1 MDYNARGCRI
11 NYDKIKFL
19 ADAFAFNYGEVST
32 MNLTGLAPQKE
43 HFALLQSPRED
54 NKLRIEDR
62 AAHDWYRF
70 VLSFPAHLVRTYL
83 NRFGLH
89 PGQTVLDPFCGT
101 GTTLVECKK
110 LGIPSCGIEPNPMAS
125 FASRTKVDWNINPDE
140 LIAHASEIAKLT
152 LARFKEEGIE
162 DQETLPLFGPV
173 QRIIPKLNTI
183 PPDVLKLI
191 LTDSISP
198 LPLHKTIVLLEIL
211 EANKSNRLIAHEHLA
226 LAKALVNEI
235 SNLHFGP
242 EIGVGSK
249 KPDAAVVDSWFRGV
263 KNIATDLG
271 KLQQM
276 AQTPVTVHQA
286 DSRDLAALL
295 RPSSVDA
302 VITSPPYPNEK
313 DYTRT
318 TRLESVLLG
327 FIRSKDDLRRLKQN
341 LVRSNTRGV
350 YKSDTDDRMVE
361 NHDEIQRIA
370 ESIEA
375 RRIELGKTSGFERLY
390 ARVTKLYFGGM
401 LRHLLDL
408 RPVLRPGAQLAYV
421 VGDQASYLR
430 VMIRTGQL
438 LADLARSAGYEI
450 VGIDLFR
457 TRLATATK
465 EQLREEVVILRWPGP
480 TKINGWL
487 QPEPYV
493 MNLKEEPTNMST
505 EDKPKGSTE
514 KANRYSAIIEK
525 VFFSK
530 YKHGMRELAFERK
543 EMEKFASKLDVM
555 LPKNLGD
562 LVYSF
567 RYRTKLPEQI
577 TSLAGPDEVWIIR
590 PVGRSKYCFAL
601 VKYKPLFPN
610 ELMAITKVPDATP
623 GIVVKYAFNDEQALL
638 AKVRY
643 NRLVDIFSGVTCYS
657 LQNHLRTT
665 VPEMG
670 QVETDEIYVGVDKK
684 GAHYVF
690 PIQAKGGKDKLN
702 IVQIEQDFAV
712 CAAKFPLLVC
722 RPIGAQFMD
731 GGVIALF
738 EFETGENGVTISSE
752 KHYKL
757 VPPKEVTDAD
767 LQTYRGRSETQS

>member
-1 MDYNARGCRI
+1 
-11 NYDKIKFL
+11 
-19 ADAFAFNYGEVST
+19 
-32 MNLTGLAPQKE
+32 MNLTALATRDDGDD
-43 HFALLQSPRED
+43 LLRNPRED

-70 VLSFPAHLVRTYL
+70 VLSFPAHLVRTYID
-83 NRFGLH
+83 RFGLGPDH
-89 PGQTVLDPFCGT
+89 NVLDPFCGT

-110 LGIPSCGIEPNPMAS
+110 LGIPSYGIEPNPVAS
-125 FASRTKVDWNINPDE
+125 FASRTKVDWEVDPDN
-140 LIAHASEIAKLT
+140 LIAHATHISKLALEK
-152 LARFKEEGIE
+152 LAGEGIE
-162 DQETLPLFGPV
+162 DEEGMPLFGTK
-173 QRIIPKLNTI
+173 QRIVSDLKTLAPAE
-183 PPDVLKLI
+183 LKLL

-198 LPLHKTIVLLEIL
+198 LPLHKTIVLLETL
-211 EANKSNRLIAHEHLA
+211 EENKDPRLIAHEHLA
-226 LAKALVNEI
+226 LAKSLVNEI

-242 EIGVGSK
+242 EIGVGVPK
-249 KPDAAVVDSWFRGV
+249 LDAAVVGPWLRGV
-263 KNIATDLG
+263 KNIAGDLR
-271 KLQQM
+271 KLGPK
-276 AQTPVTVHQA
+276 AAIPATVYQA
-286 DSRDLAALL
+286 DARDLTLLL
-295 RPSSVDA
+295 RPSSIDA

-327 FIRSKDDLRRLKQN
+327 FIKSKDDLRRLKQN
-341 LVRSNTRGV
+341 LVRSNTRSV
-350 YKSDTDDRMVE
+350 YKSDTDDRLVE

-370 ESIEA
+370 DAIER

-401 LRHLLDL
+401 LRHLMDL
-408 RPVLRPGAQLAYV
+408 RSILCPGAQLAYV

-438 LADLARSAGYEI
+438 LADLAKSAGYEV

-480 TKINGWL
+480 TKINVWPQ
-487 QPEPYV
+487 QPNTDV
-493 MNLKEEPTNMST
+493 MTMKEEPPKKIMK
-505 EDKPKGSTE
+505 EKPSKNSSR
-514 KANRYSAIIEK
+514 KSNRYSAIIEK
-525 VFFSK
+525 IFFSK
-530 YKHGMRELAFERK
+530 YTKGMREVPFERAD
-543 EMEKFASKLDVM
+543 MEKFASKLNIE

-567 RYRTKLPEQI
+567 RYRALLPEKI
-577 TSLAGPDEVWIIR
+577 TVLAGEQEIWIIR
-590 PVGRSKYCFAL
+590 PIGRSKYSFAL
-601 VKYKPLFPN
+601 VKNTPILPN
-610 ELMAITKVPDATP
+610 EHMAITKVPDSTP
-623 GIVVKYAFNDEQALL
+623 GIVAKYAFSDEQALL

-670 QVETDEIYVGVDKK
+670 QVETDEIYIGVDKK

-690 PIQAKGGKDKLN
+690 PIQAKGGNDKLS

-712 CAAKFPLLVC
+712 CATKFPLLVC
-722 RPIGAQFMD
+722 RPIAAQFMEA
-731 GGVIALF
+731 GVIALF
-738 EFETGENGVTISSE
+738 EFESGENGVTISSE

-757 VPPKEVTDAD
+757 VSPKEVTDND
-767 LQTYRGRSETQS
+767 LKTYRGRLEPSP